1 MTAQGDGLDQLRF
14 TAEEAD
20 RFLEALETEQERVT
34 ASPAVDSA
42 VTSAQADVASHG
54 VDDGLEQTTTSS
66 GREAPHPGFVALVIA
81 IVLSPLALLMLLQI
95 GEHRSAESLP
105 ALRYASSCGSSPGP
119 GKRWWPVLGP
129 PSRSLLRTIRDQYC
143 GDAYFTDEGSLQVA
157 SFDSWQGA
165 DRFRQQLDHALGERF
180 SARFRVGEVHR

>member
-20 RFLEALETEQERVT
+20 RFLQALDTEQERVT
-34 ASPAVDSA
+34 ASPAVDSS

-66 GREAPHPGFVALVIA
+66 GRQAEHPGFVALVIA
-81 IVLSPLALLMLLQI
+81 ILLSPLALLMLLQI
-95 GEHRSAESLP
+95 GEQRSAESLP

-165 DRFRQQLDHALGERF
+165 DRFRQQLQKATGT
-180 SARFRVGEVHR
+180 SFRVGEGAY